1 MIMKKLLILLVAAT
15 MLSGNVSLAQENGIF
30 NHIALGVTAGD
41 DGFGVELAAPVGKH
55 IQVRGGYSFMP
66 FTVTR
71 PFSFGNVTVN
81 GDTREMNN
89 IPFTARMLEGGQG
102 RLLVDINPSKDASFH
117 FTVGAMFSGGNLLS
131 TSGDIRNVLHPDEYG
146 TRGIGLLPDC
156 IISSDKQGYLPIDLK
171 TNKIWPYL
179 GIGFGQAVNPERR
192 ITAVFD
198 LGIAYSG
205 NWQMTAYDM
214 VEYNAGFSD
223 SPELVPL
230 TSDAVRKH
238 DRGAFDKLAKL
249 PVFPVARI
257 NVFFRLF

>member
-1 MIMKKLLILLVAAT
+1 MTIKRLFILLVAVT
-15 MLSGNVSLAQENGIF
+15 LLSGNVSLAQENGIF
-30 NHIALGVTAGD
+30 NHLALGVTVGD
-41 DGFGVELAAPVGKH
+41 DGIGVELAAPIGGH
-55 IQVRGGYSFMP
+55 MQVRAGYSLMP

-71 PFSFGNVTVN
+71 PFTFGNVTVN
-81 GDTREMNN
+81 KDTREMNN
-89 IPFTARMLEGGQG
+89 IPFSAKMLEGGQG
-102 RLLVDINPSKDASFH
+102 RILLDINPSSDASFH
-117 FTVGAMFSGGNLLS
+117 FTVGAMFSRGDLLS

-156 IISSDKQGYLPIDLK
+156 VISSDKQGYLPIDLK

-179 GIGFGQAVNPERR
+179 GVGFGQAVNPERR

-198 LGIAYSG
+198 LGVAYSG

-214 VEYNAGFSD
+214 VEYYGGFSD
-223 SPELVPL
+223 SPRLVPL
-230 TSDAVRKH
+230 TSEAVRKH

-249 PVFPVARI
+249 PIFPVARI

>member
-1 MIMKKLLILLVAAT
+1 MIMKKLLIILVAAT